1 MSHNIVFIPGLILT
15 KNLFLAQEEV
25 LKSCPNLSIT
35 HANTLGHAS
44 ITDMAEEILDTQV
57 GNFIPIGLSMGG
69 YVAAELARLAPDRL
83 DGVALLSTG
92 PHADDERQKRIRREL
107 VRMSTMGKFKGVTP
121 RLLPR
126 FLSPAALKNKTLS
139 SAVMAMGEAV
149 GQHNFALQQQA
160 IMNRHDQM
168 DTLAQFQKPSLVLC
182 GDLDELTPPELAYQ
196 MADVLTD
203 VELVILPNVGH
214 LSAMEAPDEVTAALL
229 RLLGRIGSSALS
241 S

>member
-44 ITDMAEEILDTQV
+44 ITDMAEEILDTQD

-83 DGVALLSTG
+83 DGMALLSTG
-92 PHADDERQKRIRREL
+92 PHADEERQKRIRREL

-126 FLSPAALKNKTLS
+126 FLSPAALKNETLS

-241 S
+241 F

>member
-44 ITDMAEEILDTQV
+44 ITDMAEEILDTQD

-83 DGVALLSTG
+83 DGMALLSTG
-92 PHADDERQKRIRREL
+92 PHADEERQKRIRREL

-126 FLSPAALKNKTLS
+126 FLSPAALKNETLS

>member
-25 LKSCPNLSIT
+25 LKSRPNLTIK

-44 ITDMAEEILDTQV
+44 ITDMAEEILDTQD

-83 DGVALLSTG
+83 DGMALLSTG

-126 FLSPAALKNKTLS
+126 FLSPAALKNETLS

-241 S
+241 F

>member
-25 LKSCPNLSIT
+25 LKSRPNLTIT
-35 HANTLGHAS
+35 HANILGHAS
-44 ITDMAEEILDTQV
+44 ITDMAEEILDTQD

-83 DGVALLSTG
+83 DGMALLSTG

-107 VRMSTMGKFKGVTP
+107 VRMSAMGKFKGVTP

-126 FLSPAALKNKTLS
+126 FLSPAALKNETLS
-139 SAVMAMGEAV
+139 SAVMAMGEVV

-182 GDLDELTPPELAYQ
+182 GDLDGLTPPELAYQ

-241 S
+241 F

>member
-44 ITDMAEEILDTQV
+44 ITDMAEEILATQD

-83 DGVALLSTG
+83 DGMALLSTG
-92 PHADDERQKRIRREL
+92 PHADEERQKRIRREL

-126 FLSPAALKNKTLS
+126 FLSPAALKNETLS

-241 S
+241 F

>member
-83 DGVALLSTG
+83 DGMALLSTG
-92 PHADDERQKRIRREL
+92 PHADEERQKRIRREL
-107 VRMSTMGKFKGVTP
+107 VRMSTMGKFKGITP

-126 FLSPAALKNKTLS
+126 FLSPAALKNETLS
-139 SAVMAMGEAV
+139 SAVMVMGEAV

-241 S
+241 F

>member
-1 MSHNIVFIPGLILT
+1 
-15 KNLFLAQEEV
+15 
-25 LKSCPNLSIT
+25 
-35 HANTLGHAS
+35 
-44 ITDMAEEILDTQV
+44 
-57 GNFIPIGLSMGG
+57 
-69 YVAAELARLAPDRL
+69 
-83 DGVALLSTG
+83 
-92 PHADDERQKRIRREL
+92 
-107 VRMSTMGKFKGVTP
+107 MGKFKGITP
-121 RLLPR
+121 RLLSR
-126 FLSPAALKNKTLS
+126 FLSPAALKNETLS
-139 SAVMAMGEAV
+139 SAVMVMGEAV

-241 S
+241 F

>member
-25 LKSCPNLSIT
+25 LKSRPNLTIT

-44 ITDMAEEILDTQV
+44 ITDMAEEILDTQD

-83 DGVALLSTG
+83 DGMALLSTG

-107 VRMSTMGKFKGVTP
+107 VRMATMGKFKGVTP
-121 RLLPR
+121 RLLSR
-126 FLSPAALKNKTLS
+126 FLSPAALKNETLS

-241 S
+241 F

>member
-25 LKSCPNLSIT
+25 LKSRPNLTIT
-35 HANTLGHAS
+35 HANTLDHAS
-44 ITDMAEEILDTQV
+44 ITDMAEEILDTQD

-69 YVAAELARLAPDRL
+69 YVAAELARLVPERL
-83 DGVALLSTG
+83 DGMALLSTG

-107 VRMSTMGKFKGVTP
+107 VRMSAMGKFKGVTP

-126 FLSPAALKNKTLS
+126 FLSPAALKNETLS

-160 IMNRHDQM
+160 IMYRHDQM

>member
-83 DGVALLSTG
+83 DGMALLSTG
-92 PHADDERQKRIRREL
+92 PHADEERQKRIRREL
-107 VRMSTMGKFKGVTP
+107 VRMSTMGKFKGITP
-121 RLLPR
+121 RLLSR
-126 FLSPAALKNKTLS
+126 FLSPAALKNETLS
-139 SAVMAMGEAV
+139 SAVMVMGEAV

-196 MADVLTD
+196 MADMLTD

>member
-83 DGVALLSTG
+83 DGMALLSTG
-92 PHADDERQKRIRREL
+92 PHADEERQKRIRREL

-126 FLSPAALKNKTLS
+126 FLSPAALKNETLS
-139 SAVMAMGEAV
+139 SAVMVMGEAV

-241 S
+241 F

>member
-25 LKSCPNLSIT
+25 LKSRLNLTIT

-44 ITDMAEEILDTQV
+44 ITEMAEEILDTQD

-83 DGVALLSTG
+83 DGMALLSTG

-126 FLSPAALKNKTLS
+126 FLSPAALKNETLS

-241 S
+241 F

>member
-83 DGVALLSTG
+83 DGMALLSTG

-126 FLSPAALKNKTLS
+126 FLSPAALKNETLS
-139 SAVMAMGEAV
+139 SAVMVMGEAV

-241 S
+241 F

>member
-83 DGVALLSTG
+83 DGMALLSTG

-126 FLSPAALKNKTLS
+126 FLSPAALKNETLS

-241 S
+241 F